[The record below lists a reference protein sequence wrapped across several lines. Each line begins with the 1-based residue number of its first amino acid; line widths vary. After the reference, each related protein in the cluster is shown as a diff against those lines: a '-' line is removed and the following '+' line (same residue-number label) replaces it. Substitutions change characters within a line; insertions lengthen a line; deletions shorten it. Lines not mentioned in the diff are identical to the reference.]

1 MIESRIGVGILGRV
15 LRHGWLRGSQGGGAL
30 AAVARRLNGA
40 CAGTGGRGVEGLSAR
55 ELEVLKLVAAG
66 ATNREGARR
75 SFLSE
80 AMSATHLLRIYAK
93 LGVYDPQPR

>member
-1 MIESRIGVGILGRV
+1 
-15 LRHGWLRGSQGGGAL
+15 
-30 AAVARRLNGA
+30 
-40 CAGTGGRGVEGLSAR
+40 LSAR